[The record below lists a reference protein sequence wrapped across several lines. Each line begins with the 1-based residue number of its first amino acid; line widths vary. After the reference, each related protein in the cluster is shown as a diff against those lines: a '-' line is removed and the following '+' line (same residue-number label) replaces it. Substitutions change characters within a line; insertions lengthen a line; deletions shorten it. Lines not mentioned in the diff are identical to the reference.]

1 MKKLCLTIALT
12 FASAAWGATAAHAQQ
27 AGRAADR
34 KPAETKQPVAQYDIG
49 LISRKLAAL
58 EAQVAELKKR
68 NAALESQV
76 TAMKIQNSIPKSADG
91 TQERLKRLEQAMAGH
106 THQMPVIGSMA
117 LNALPGMQDIANKA
131 GVGHVIE
138 QWKGIKVHATFGS
151 GGAPGRTGTPIPP
164 GQ

>member
-1 MKKLCLTIALT
+1 MKTMCLTIAQT
-12 FASAAWGATAAHAQQ
+12 FGFVAACATAARAQQ
-27 AGRAADR
+27 AGRATDR
-34 KPAETKQPVAQYDIG
+34 KPAETKQPVAEYDIG
-49 LISRKLAAL
+49 LIARKLAAL

-76 TAMKIQNSIPKSADG
+76 VAMKMKDSIPKMPDG
-91 TQERLKRLEQAMAGH
+91 TQDRLKRLEQAMASH
-106 THQMPVIGSMA
+106 THYMPAIGVMA

-138 QWKGIKVHATFGS
+138 QWKGIKVHATLGG
-151 GGAPGRTGTPIPP
+151 GGAPGRTGTPVPA

>member
-1 MKKLCLTIALT
+1 MKKMCLTIALT

-27 AGRAADR
+27 AGRVTGPR
-34 KPAETKQPVAQYDIG
+34 PAETKPPVAQYDIG

-76 TAMKIQNSIPKSADG
+76 TAMKIKDSIPKLPDG
-91 TQERLKRLEQAMAGH
+91 TQDRLKRLEQALAGH
-106 THQMPVIGSMA
+106 MHHMPAIGSMA
-117 LNALPGMQDIANKA
+117 LSALPGLQEIANKA

-138 QWKGIKVHATFGS
+138 QWKGIKLHATFGS